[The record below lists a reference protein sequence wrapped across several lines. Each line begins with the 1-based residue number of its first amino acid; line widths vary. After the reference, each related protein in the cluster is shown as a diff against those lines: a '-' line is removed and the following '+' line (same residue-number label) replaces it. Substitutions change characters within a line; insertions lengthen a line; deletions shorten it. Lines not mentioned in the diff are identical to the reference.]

1 MGEKRAS
8 ESSSCRLVEPSRIL
22 SVSPASFGV
31 LGRGIFVISL
41 VHWFVC
47 KNLELHLFVD
57 RGSTHVCFATCTCLT
72 VVYVDVGLRISN
84 MVLPPVPY

>member
-31 LGRGIFVISL
+31 LGRGIFVITCSL
-41 VHWFVC
+41 VCVQKPGIAYFC
-47 KNLELHLFVD
+47 GQREYACLFCYMYLSD
-57 RGSTHVCFATCTCLT
+57 CR
-72 VVYVDVGLRISN
+72 LR
-84 MVLPPVPY
+84 